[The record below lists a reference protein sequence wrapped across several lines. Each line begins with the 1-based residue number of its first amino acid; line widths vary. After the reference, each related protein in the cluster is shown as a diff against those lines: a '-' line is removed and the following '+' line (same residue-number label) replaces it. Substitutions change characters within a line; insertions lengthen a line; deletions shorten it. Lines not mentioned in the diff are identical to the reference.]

1 MIEIANQKVSK
12 YYLSVLIVIFLSV
25 FLRFFMLANQSLWFD
40 EGFSLANSDVST
52 LQESIYKVRHIE
64 NSDKFQP
71 LYFIVLFLWRQ
82 VFGES
87 EFALRSLSAIL
98 GIGSTIVI
106 FFTALQIYG
115 KSTPYGLC
123 YL

>member
-1 MIEIANQKVSK
+1 
-12 YYLSVLIVIFLSV
+12 VINFNHCIL
-25 FLRFFMLANQSLWFD
+25 L
-40 EGFSLANSDVST
+40 
-52 LQESIYKVRHIE
+52 
-64 NSDKFQP
+64 
-71 LYFIVLFLWRQ
+71 VLFLWRQ